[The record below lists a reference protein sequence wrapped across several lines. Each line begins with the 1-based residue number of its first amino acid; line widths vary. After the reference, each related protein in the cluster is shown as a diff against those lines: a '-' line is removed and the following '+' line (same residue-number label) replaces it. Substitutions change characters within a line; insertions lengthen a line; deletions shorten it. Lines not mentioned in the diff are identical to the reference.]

1 MIESDPDKASGFIV
15 LYSSIEQST
24 EGVNGMHLAGESA
37 ILNCKHRFMMM
48 HRSKQR
54 KLRASEGSGPEK
66 PVLLEKL
73 TLEIICLLKYM
84 R

>member
-1 MIESDPDKASGFIV
+1 
-15 LYSSIEQST
+15 
-24 EGVNGMHLAGESA
+24 MHLAGESA